1 MGVAE
6 ERKKRRH
13 SRRVR
18 ARLVFNNFPA
28 RATSAA
34 SVSVALGLAVKR
46 LKRLKRHGPEKEGRR
61 RREVREVRA
70 ADPTGFPQFR
80 RDREKGGED

>member
-1 MGVAE
+1 M
-6 ERKKRRH
+6 
-13 SRRVR
+13 R
-18 ARLVFNNFPA
+18 ARSVLNNFPA
-28 RATSAA
+28 HATSAA

-46 LKRLKRHGPEKEGRR
+46 LKTRGPEKEGERL
-61 RREVREVRA
+61 REVRA

>member
-1 MGVAE
+1 M
-6 ERKKRRH
+6 
-13 SRRVR
+13 R
-18 ARLVFNNFPA
+18 ARSVLNNFPA
-28 RATSAA
+28 HATSAA

-46 LKRLKRHGPEKEGRR
+46 LKRLKRRGPEKEGERL
-61 RREVREVRA
+61 REVRA